1 MIVTDAQTIAGR
13 NRGSLAS
20 QVATSLERMIKQ
32 GEFQV
37 GDKLPTESALGS
49 MYDVSRT
56 VVREAVSHLKSAGLV
71 ETRRGVGA
79 FIIRRDTDMA
89 FMLKGLSRRTAQEI
103 INILE
108 FRIAIESEAASL
120 AARRRTDADLAALE
134 ANLERFKEGI
144 GGSELVKQ
152 EDFEFHRLIGQA
164 CHNPVYDRFYEFF
177 GLSMVPRSHVA
188 DLGAREDMSKYLN
201 RVLGEHRA
209 IYAQIRAEDSQAS
222 REAVRRHLERSYR
235 LYKRSAGADTDT

>member
-1 MIVTDAQTIAGR
+1 MTDTDPQIIAGR

-20 QVATSLERMIKQ
+20 QVASSLERMIKQ

-37 GDKLPTESALGS
+37 GDKLPTESALGA

-89 FMLKGLSRRTAQEI
+89 FMLKGLSRQTAEEI

-108 FRIAIESEAASL
+108 FRIAIECEAASL
-120 AARRRTDADLAALE
+120 AAERRTEEDLAALG
-134 ANLERFKEGI
+134 ANLERFSDSI
-144 GGSELVKQ
+144 GGAELAKQ

-164 CHNPVYDRFYEFF
+164 CHNPVFDRFYEFF

-188 DLGAREDMSKYLN
+188 DLGAKDDMSKYLG
-201 RVLGEHRA
+201 RVLGEHRE
-209 IYAQIRAEDSQAS
+209 IHEQIVAGDGQAS
-222 REAVRRHLERSYR
+222 RAAMRRHLDRSYR
-235 LYKRSAGADTDT
+235 LYQRSADTNPAG